1 MQFLSN
7 TFRSRPLAEWEPV
20 LDSLDLCWGPVR
32 TLPEAFADPNLEERG
47 MLLRDD
53 AGRPH
58 IGSPIHFL
66 NEPARPSLTAPRLS
80 EHAGEFGMPKGA
92 AT

>member
-1 MQFLSN
+1 
-7 TFRSRPLAEWEPV
+7 
-20 LDSLDLCWGPVR
+20 
-32 TLPEAFADPNLEERG
+32 

-66 NEPARPSLTAPRLS
+66 DEPARPSLTAPRLS
-80 EHAGEFGMPKGA
+80 EHAGEFGMPKRA